1 MRTLLVLAALTACST
16 SDPPVEAP
24 VPDPTQ
30 RQAPTAPELGEVS
43 AIEVEIL
50 AADRRHTRRSEAIA
64 TVMATLA
71 DRSQWKLSGMP
82 RCRPRLWARLVPPS
96 GEGGATY
103 LFCSAGGSGHIW
115 LPDAG
120 SYALSETASR
130 ALYDA
135 TSALE
140 LEHVGTVAPT
150 DVTEHLDSVML
161 TATIAVAEGTP
172 QGLRGVNLY
181 TGQRLEPDARWEDGG
196 PVTRS
201 FPLQDG
207 QAAELV
213 SGLALAGFF
222 QRAKTFHSPTSDAPR
237 SDPPAGSTEGPPP
250 RPTAPAGWVQI
261 TVTTTDWHRTWH
273 EHNATAI
280 FEHTVHAAKKTGV
293 SDDAAQALDQLASQL
308 K

>member
-1 MRTLLVLAALTACST
+1 MP
-16 SDPPVEAP
+16 DPPVE
-24 VPDPTQ
+24 VPDISEP
-30 RQAPTAPELGEVS
+30 QAPTTPELGEVM
-43 AIEVEIL
+43 AIETEIDAANRKHTRDPEGIARVL
-50 AADRRHTRRSEAIA
+50 AA
-64 TVMATLA
+64 LA
-71 DRSQWKLSGMP
+71 DRSQWKPSGMP

-103 LFCSAGGSGHIW
+103 LFCSAGGSGHLW

-120 SYALSETASR
+120 SYALSEEASR

-140 LEHVGTVAPT
+140 LERVGTVAPT

-161 TATIAVAEGTP
+161 TATIALPEGSP

-181 TGQRLEPDARWEDGG
+181 TGQRLEPDAQWDDGS

-201 FPLQDG
+201 FQLQDG
-207 QAAELV
+207 QAGELV
-213 SGLALAGFF
+213 SALALAGFF
-222 QRAKTFHSPTSDAPR
+222 QRARTFHSPTSDAA
-237 SDPPAGSTEGPPP
+237 SDPPVGSTEGPAPSPP
-250 RPTAPAGWVQI
+250 APAGWVQV
-261 TVTTTDWHRTWH
+261 TVTTPNWHRTWH

-280 FEHTVHAAKKTGV
+280 FESSVHATKKAGL
-293 SDDAAQALDQLASQL
+293 SDEAARALDELTSQL